1 MISPL
6 RAGFNSHPPA
16 PVVAPTRLSLKNHLI
31 SKNVSYT
38 CVLINLHT
46 TILVDDAVLNETT
59 TIRVSKKTA
68 ETLEHIREKLNAESL
83 DEAIQSLVKKQRKSI
98 LEKAF
103 SVDEGRIKPFSEGDR
118 GEDRD

>member
-1 MISPL
+1 
-6 RAGFNSHPPA
+6 
-16 PVVAPTRLSLKNHLI
+16 
-31 SKNVSYT
+31 
-38 CVLINLHT
+38 VLINLHT
-46 TILVDDAVLNETT
+46 TILVDDAALNETT

-98 LEKAF
+98 IEKAF
-103 SVDEGRIKPFSEGDR
+103 SADAGKIKPFSEGDR